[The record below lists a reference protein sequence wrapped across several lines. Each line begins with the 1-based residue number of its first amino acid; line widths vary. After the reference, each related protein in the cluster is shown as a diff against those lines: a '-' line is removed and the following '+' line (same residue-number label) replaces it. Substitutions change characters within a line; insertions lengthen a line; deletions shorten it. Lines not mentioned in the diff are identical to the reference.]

1 MRRKKLYIIQPD
13 RIFTGGL
20 KHEYKKRNSLLCPDF
35 LFARRHISNQILLWE
50 IRFFASENLG
60 NNTTYVFTSR
70 FLIFWG
76 INLVLILIAGFFIFR
91 KISKK
96 EVFFSALIMA
106 IIQFI
111 FLFIIQM
118 TSAGLVY
125 TLFYY
130 FSSWCSFFSE
140 LTHEMFGSEFI
151 GCIIQCLMPFI
162 FVLFGKKS

>member
-1 MRRKKLYIIQPD
+1 MNIKKETLCYVP
-13 RIFTGGL
+13 IFC
-20 KHEYKKRNSLLCPDF
+20 LLAGIF
-35 LFARRHISNQILLWE
+35 SNQILLWE